1 MVHLLPYESLEL
13 YNEAL
18 ELEGLK
24 NMAHCVDH
32 KNCEK
37 FLPPGVKTSCLWP
50 FSHKDKATYYKD
62 GTIRNLKIGS

>member
-24 NMAHCVDH
+24 NMAFCVDH